1 MMDNCITDGG
11 QRIRTMSQVVDRDAG
26 GRIRVTTYYNPNL
39 GGSAADLSIAL
50 GECRAENKRLR
61 AALEAAR
68 IVLRDLVDVGIAF
81 NGIVDPNGPEAQA
94 LKKVVAA
101 LGKGEGE

>member
-1 MMDNCITDGG
+1 M
-11 QRIRTMSQVVDRDAG
+11 RT
-26 GRIRVTTYYNPNL
+26 TTGTGL
-39 GGSAADLSIAL
+39 TAWSRRCMASLK
-50 GECRAENKRLR
+50 EENERLR

-101 LGKGEGE
+101 LGLTAERE